1 MEEGSSRNFDVNPP
15 MSVAAYEHTV
25 KSVNMGYEFMF
36 TLTYACLRALQK
48 PQLNILVV
56 GAGGGAEIE
65 RFLPDNGGWRLTGVD
80 PSQAMLDLAAAKA
93 DRLGVRDR
101 VKLIRGTVD
110 DAPGDHPFDAAACL
124 FVLHFLPDDAK
135 LGLLRGM
142 ARRIHPGGPAL
153 IVSGCRVDALNQGP
167 LRDDLLG
174 AWQQYGE
181 MHGMQAAQMAAI
193 VDELMARQAQGT
205 TEEGY
210 RELIPRPGSHMWRT
224 SPASWAM
231 PCAPGSPANC
241 CGTASGPGHRSRRG
255 STKRGSPARSNWCSK
270 TAAAGLVHPFTP
282 P

>member
-1 MEEGSSRNFDVNPP
+1 MGCVTGSSF
-15 MSVAAYEHTV
+15 
-25 KSVNMGYEFMF
+25 
-36 TLTYACLRALQK
+36 
-48 PQLNILVV
+48 
-56 GAGGGAEIE
+56 
-65 RFLPDNGGWRLTGVD
+65 
-80 PSQAMLDLAAAKA
+80 
-93 DRLGVRDR
+93 
-101 VKLIRGTVD
+101 IRGTVD

-153 IVSGCRVDALNQGP
+153 IVSGCRVNALSQGH

-210 RELIPRPGSHMWRT
+210 RELIR
-224 SPASWAM
+224 
-231 PCAPGSPANC
+231 
-241 CGTASGPGHRSRRG
+241 
-255 STKRGSPARSNWCSK
+255 
-270 TAAAGLVHPFTP
+270 AAGFAHVANIASIMGNAMCAWIAR
-282 P
+282 

>member
-1 MEEGSSRNFDVNPP
+1 MEEGTSRNFDVNPP
-15 MSVAAYEHTV
+15 MPVAAYEHTV
-25 KSVNMGYEFMF
+25 KSVNMGYEFIL
-36 TLTYACLRALQK
+36 TLTYAFLRALRK
-48 PQLNILVV
+48 PELDILVV

-65 RFLPDNGGWRLTGVD
+65 RFLPDNPGWRLSGVD

-110 DAPGDHPFDAAACL
+110 EAPGDQRFDVATCL

-135 LGLLRGM
+135 LALLRSM

-153 IVSGCRVDALNQGP
+153 IVSGCRVDTLHQGP

-174 AWQQYGE
+174 AWQAYGE

-193 VDELMARQAQGT
+193 IDELLARQTQAT

-210 RELIPRPGSHMWRT
+210 RRLMHEAGFAHVANIVSIMGN
-224 SPASWAM
+224 AM
-231 PCAPGSPANC
+231 CAWI
-241 CGTASGPGHRSRRG
+241 
-255 STKRGSPARSNWCSK
+255 AR
-270 TAAAGLVHPFTP
+270 
-282 P
+282 